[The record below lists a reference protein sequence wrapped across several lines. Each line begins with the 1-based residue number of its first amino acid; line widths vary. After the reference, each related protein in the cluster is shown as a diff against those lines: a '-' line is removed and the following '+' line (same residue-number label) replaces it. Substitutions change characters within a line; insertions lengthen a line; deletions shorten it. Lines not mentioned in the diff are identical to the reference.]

1 MRRNPMKTAAA
12 TNQVSTAATAR
23 SEYPPLR
30 RRCRTRARSRTPPMP
45 RPSINRTSGPRR
57 WRPDRSAGVASRKR
71 FPFGSSLSAIR
82 SGFAPAALL
91 ASLLIV
97 LARPGLIGPSLAQEV
112 AGGVPRSPA
121 KLKTRRGPG
130 GGVMLWVY
138 VPRGTSLDRI
148 AVTSD
153 ADVPESAVWFDLV
166 NPTHEED
173 KIVER
178 KAGMAVP
185 TREEMQEIEVTS
197 RLYVENGARY
207 MTATLMCQSDT
218 DAPKT
223 TPVTFIL
230 SGHRLVTVRY
240 DEPRPFMIVGNKLA
254 RVCSPTVAGESVMMD
269 LLDAVIDRA
278 ADILERIGS
287 EVDQISHDI
296 FEPEGGR
303 ADRTRSYNEILKAIG
318 KKGDLASKV
327 RESLVSIGRL
337 LLYLAN
343 EADSMRWAKESRAQ
357 LRGMQRDVHSLS
369 DHAFYL
375 SNKIQFLLDAML
387 GVVTIE
393 QNNVIK
399 IFSVAAVALM
409 PPTLIASI
417 YGMNFKHMP
426 ELDWTLGYPVAIA
439 LMLLAAALPYFFFKW
454 KKWL

>member
-1 MRRNPMKTAAA
+1 LPLGPI
-12 TNQVSTAATAR
+12 AR
-23 SEYPPLR
+23 CEP
-30 RRCRTRARSRTPPMP
+30 
-45 RPSINRTSGPRR
+45 
-57 WRPDRSAGVASRKR
+57 
-71 FPFGSSLSAIR
+71 
-82 SGFAPAALL
+82 
-91 ASLLIV
+91 
-97 LARPGLIGPSLAQEV
+97 
-112 AGGVPRSPA
+112 
-121 KLKTRRGPG
+121 PG
-130 GGVMLWVY
+130 GGVMLSVY
-138 VPRGTSLDRI
+138 VPRGTSLDRLPV
-148 AVTSD
+148 ASD
-153 ADVPESAVWFDLV
+153 VDVPESAVWFDLV
-166 NPTHEED
+166 NPNLQED

-178 KAGMAVP
+178 KVGIAVP

-218 DAPKT
+218 AVPKT
-223 TPVTFIL
+223 TAVTFIL
-230 SGHRLVTVRY
+230 SGHRLITVRY

-254 RVCSPTVAGESVMMD
+254 RTCSPTVNGESVMMD

-278 ADILERIGS
+278 ADILERIGA

-296 FEPEGGR
+296 FEPEGSG
-303 ADRTRSYNEILKAIG
+303 ADRTRSYNEILKSIG
-318 KKGDLASKV
+318 KRGDLASKV

-343 EADSMRWAKESRAQ
+343 EADSMRWAKEPRAT
-357 LRGMQRDVHSLS
+357 LRGMQRDVQSLS
-369 DHAFYL
+369 DHAAYL

-417 YGMNFKHMP
+417 YGMNFKNMP
-426 ELDWTLGYPVAIA
+426 ELGWEFGYPLAIV
-439 LMLLAAALPYFFFKW
+439 LMIFAAALPYFFFKW

>member
-1 MRRNPMKTAAA
+1 
-12 TNQVSTAATAR
+12 
-23 SEYPPLR
+23 
-30 RRCRTRARSRTPPMP
+30 
-45 RPSINRTSGPRR
+45 
-57 WRPDRSAGVASRKR
+57 
-71 FPFGSSLSAIR
+71 
-82 SGFAPAALL
+82 
-91 ASLLIV
+91 
-97 LARPGLIGPSLAQEV
+97 
-112 AGGVPRSPA
+112 
-121 KLKTRRGPG
+121 
-130 GGVMLWVY
+130 MLWVY

-153 ADVPESAVWFDLV
+153 ADVPDSAVWFDLV
-166 NPTHEED
+166 NPAHEED

-178 KAGMAVP
+178 KVGAAVP
-185 TREEMQEIEVTS
+185 TREEMQEIEITS

-218 DAPKT
+218 DTPKT
-223 TPVTFIL
+223 TPVTFII
-230 SGHRLVTVRY
+230 SGHRLITVRY

-254 RVCSPTVAGESVMMD
+254 RNCSPTVTGESVLMD

-296 FEPEGGR
+296 FEPEAGG

-369 DHAFYL
+369 DHAAYL

-426 ELDWTLGYPVAIA
+426 ELDWTLGYPIAIA
-439 LMLLAAALPYFFFKW
+439 LMLLAAALPYFVFKW

>member
-1 MRRNPMKTAAA
+1 
-12 TNQVSTAATAR
+12 
-23 SEYPPLR
+23 
-30 RRCRTRARSRTPPMP
+30 
-45 RPSINRTSGPRR
+45 
-57 WRPDRSAGVASRKR
+57 
-71 FPFGSSLSAIR
+71 
-82 SGFAPAALL
+82 
-91 ASLLIV
+91 
-97 LARPGLIGPSLAQEV
+97 
-112 AGGVPRSPA
+112 
-121 KLKTRRGPG
+121 
-130 GGVMLWVY
+130 MLWVY
-138 VPRGTSLDRI
+138 VPRGASLERVPITSGA
-148 AVTSD
+148 AV
-153 ADVPESAVWFDLV
+153 AENAIWFDLV
-166 NPTHEED
+166 NPNLEED
-173 KIVER
+173 KVVER
-178 KAGMAVP
+178 QVGISIP

-197 RLYVENGARY
+197 RLYSENGASY

-218 DAPKT
+218 LTPKT

-230 SGHRLVTVRY
+230 SGHRLITVRY

-254 RVCSPTVAGESVMMD
+254 RICPPAVTGEAVLMD

-278 ADILERIGS
+278 ADILERVGS

-296 FEPEGGR
+296 FESEAEG

-343 EADSMRWAKESRAQ
+343 EADSMRWAKEARAQ

-369 DHAFYL
+369 DHAAYL

-417 YGMNFKHMP
+417 YGMNFRHMP
-426 ELDWTLGYPVAIA
+426 ELDWQLGYPIAIV
-439 LMLLAAALPYFFFKW
+439 LMLLASALPYFFFRW